1 MTHGRFDRKLPLPS
15 SGRIPIKGPFNP
27 QDGKVDSAKVLFLIV
42 QGEGDDA
49 VIVDGEGT
57 WNRENG
63 TEWSGTTAR
72 RGRHAGGKGTG
83 QLHHGLARG
92 IALSVVIKPGK
103 TFDRGRK
110 FDPPTIE
117 SLTWCADF
125 EFVEPAADDPHRS

>member
-1 MTHGRFDRKLPLPS
+1 MSHGRFDRKLPLPS
-15 SGRIPIKGPFNP
+15 SGRVTVKGPFNP
-27 QDGKVDSAKVLFLIV
+27 QDSKVDSAKVLFLIV

-49 VIVDGEGT
+49 VIVNGEGT
-57 WNRENG
+57 WDRANG
-63 TEWSGTTAR
+63 NEWSGTTDR
-72 RGRHAGGKGTG
+72 RGKHAGGKGMG
-83 QLHHGLARG
+83 QLHPGLARG

-125 EFVEPAADDPHRS
+125 QIVAP